1 MNWLQRWIFW
11 LLASTV
17 IYLLLYI
24 IMTTDAQSAEILIPR
39 SLTFTEGQYHGNVNR
54 DPYLGI
60 DNAKEKFEY
69 HTSLA
74 WDFDLLCIES
84 SAVCLY
90 WNNEI
95 LAKTTTRQYRSVAW
109 EFEVGFN
116 LKRVDFFYNHMS
128 RHCLECNEDRSYPL
142 ENYVGF
148 RLKIYDNPRRA
159 YK

>member
-1 MNWLQRWIFW
+1 MNDTIRPVVWRI
-11 LLASTV
+11 
-17 IYLLLYI
+17 LLYLAVI
-24 IMTTDAQSAEILIPR
+24 GLAVSLLIPTADGAEFLVPR
-39 SLTFTEGQYHGNVNR
+39 HLSFTEGQYHGNVNR

-74 WDFDLLCIES
+74 WEFDLVCIED
-84 SAVCLY
+84 SAICMY

-116 LKRVDFFYNHMS
+116 LKRVEFFYNHMS
-128 RHCLECNEDRSYPL
+128 RHCLECNADQSYPL

-148 RLKIYDNPRRA
+148 RLNIYENPRRN
-159 YK
+159 